1 MATTLK
7 HLQDLLDFS
16 DTDLAANRR
25 GKLSHDQI
33 DYLKRKTSHERNAVL
48 LIPGAIL
55 IGMLTLTDFW
65 LALPAILISLLILAA
80 LIGFYEQHLV
90 EIKDQPVLSLPGR
103 LTKVS
108 HTQTVTH
115 FAVDVDG
122 ERFVVD
128 RDFYYQIA
136 EGDYTLYLLE
146 ETREILGVEP
156 GKARSTSTTKKA
168 ASTSKSG
175 TTAKKPATK
184 PKTPQASSTSSSKP
198 ATASSKAITSSTA
211 DKPAKPRYS
220 SRSKSA

>member
-1 MATTLK
+1 MANTLK
-7 HLQDLLDFS
+7 HLQDLLDFT
-16 DTDLAANRR
+16 DADLAANRR

-33 DYLKRKTSHERNAVL
+33 DYLKRKASHERNAVL
-48 LIPGAIL
+48 LIPSAIL

-65 LALPAILISLLILAA
+65 LALPALLISLLILAA
-80 LIGFYEQHLV
+80 LIGFYEQHLL
-90 EIKDQPVLSLPGR
+90 EIQDQRVLSLSGR

-108 HTQTVTH
+108 HTYTVTH

-128 RDFYYQIA
+128 RDFYYQIV

-156 GKARSTSTTKKA
+156 GKARSASTTKKA
-168 ASTSKSG
+168 ASASKSG
-175 TTAKKPATK
+175 STAKKPAAK
-184 PKTPQASSTSSSKP
+184 PKTTQTTSTSRAKP
-198 ATASSKAITSSTA
+198 ATAASSTA
-211 DKPAKPRYS
+211 DKPAKPKYS